1 MRNTGTS
8 WSCPTESSAVG
19 FPDAQKAST
28 SAKNQTSEAGIPA
41 PQAKIGTL
49 AVLRRIPSARG
60 SSEAKGGSGANG
72 AFGAHRLG
80 PPSDSTDGGPRHITA
95 GSVAA
100 IGKSASPLIGPHLL
114 SPARFGPASRWKR
127 ISLLLLFGFLLP
139 LAGCGGGG
147 AGNGNV
153 RPEAPPS
160 LSSFHAATSNSYS
173 YNDDPHGGSN
183 EPLNTDPT
191 GTIGV
196 VGGADTSVLFTHLER
211 NPALLST
218 SLQHSNR
225 SEAWN
230 IRLRDGVSKN
240 ELVDYLMA
248 DAERGIVDRWSTP
261 PTIRVAYGTSDAQER
276 DVLNSVRL
284 LNSALPPEW
293 QIRYGEQHASP
304 VDGASELRDG
314 EIIVAFDPRRSWPS
328 DVPSNAD
335 TLGFAHWTNDASA
348 IESGAVWID
357 HTRLPDERDRIQVI
371 LHEIIHTLGR
381 GHVPPSQFTETIMN
395 PIIGDGA
402 DHLVLHALDQDALF
416 AVHDR
421 LEPGTPARNVY
432 EELGP
437 WSDVSNHVIGR
448 TGYVPGRYEAVL
460 YGAVERNGLVRP
472 WAAALYPSP
481 PATPLLGS
489 ASWSGRLLGLTPAS
503 EAVSGDANMSM
514 DFGQFRGRLAF
525 TSMESWPAR
534 QPLGE
539 IGTGRTWGDG
549 DLHYGIEA
557 SGSAF
562 RSTGGDDGTVTGMFF
577 GQNHENVGGTLR
589 RSDLAA
595 GFGAERRQ

>member
-1 MRNTGTS
+1 MQQTITIQPR
-8 WSCPTESSAVG
+8 SCSSESSKVG
-19 FPDAQKAST
+19 FIGAQK
-28 SAKNQTSEAGIPA
+28 
-41 PQAKIGTL
+41 
-49 AVLRRIPSARG
+49 
-60 SSEAKGGSGANG
+60 GSGANG
-72 AFGAHRLG
+72 ALLTCDQRGTRLHSGA
-80 PPSDSTDGGPRHITA
+80 PRYINGSGVFIT
-95 GSVAA
+95 SNNP
-100 IGKSASPLIGPHLL
+100 PLIGPHLL

-127 ISLLLLFGFLLP
+127 ITLLLLFGFHIP

-147 AGNGNV
+147 GDGNV
-153 RPEAPPS
+153 RPS
-160 LSSFHAATSNSYS
+160 LSSYQAATSIPHSYS
-173 YNDDPHGGSN
+173 TDLPGGSN

-191 GTIGV
+191 GTIGY
-196 VGGADTSVLFTHLER
+196 VGGANTTALFTHLER
-211 NPALLST
+211 NPALVST
-218 SLQHSNR
+218 SLQHSAR

-304 VDGASELRDG
+304 VDGASGLRDG
-314 EIIVAFDPRRSWPS
+314 EIIIAFEPRRSWPS

-357 HTRLPDERDRIQVI
+357 RTRLPDERDRIQVI

-416 AVHDR
+416 AVYGR
-421 LEPGTPARNVY
+421 LSPGTPDEDIY

-472 WAAALYPSP
+472 WAAALDPSP
-481 PATPLLGS
+481 PLTPLLGS

-503 EAVSGDANMSM
+503 EAVSGDADMTL

-525 TSMESWPAR
+525 TSMETWPAR
-534 QPLGE
+534 QPPGE

-549 DLHYGIEA
+549 DLRYGIEA
-557 SGSAF
+557 TGNVF
-562 RSTGGDDGTVTGMFF
+562 RSTGGDEGTVTGMFF

-589 RSDLAA
+589 RPDLAA